1 MQIVFGRIWGNR
13 KNLNWTVSFEVVFS
27 CYCISEVRSEFRS
40 FSFFNKG
47 YEISPIGIVEW
58 LTPYMLPETMI
69 TEGFKFKIIGTL
81 SK

>member
-1 MQIVFGRIWGNR
+1 MRIVFVEFEKTAKTEIEQLAL
-13 KNLNWTVSFEVVFS
+13 KLFFSFN
-27 CYCISEVRSEFRS
+27 YISEVRSEFRS

-58 LTPYMLPETMI
+58 LTSYMLPETMT
-69 TEGFKFKIIGTL
+69 TEGFKFKIIGTM